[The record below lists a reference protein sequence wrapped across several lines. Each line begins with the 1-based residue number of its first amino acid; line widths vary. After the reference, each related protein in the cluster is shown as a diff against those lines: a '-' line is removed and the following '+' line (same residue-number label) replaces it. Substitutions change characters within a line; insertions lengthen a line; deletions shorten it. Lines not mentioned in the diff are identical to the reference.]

1 MTKIIGIR
9 FRNAGKVYYFDPK
22 DLELRHGD
30 TVIVET
36 ASGPECGKVVLSVR
50 EVPDEKVI
58 KPLRPVLRKA
68 DEQDLEREQ
77 EIREK
82 EKDAYR
88 ICREKI
94 RAHGLD
100 MKLVKAEYAF
110 DGKKITFYFTA
121 DGRVDFR
128 ELVRDLASV
137 FRTRIELRQIG
148 VRDETRLLGGIGIC
162 GRQLCCASYLTDFVP
177 VSIKM
182 AKEQNLSL
190 NPGKISGVCGR
201 LMCCLK
207 NEEET
212 YEYLNRNLPG
222 VGDVVETPDER
233 SGTVS
238 SVNVLRQS
246 VRVLIEEG
254 DEKDMEEYPAS
265 DLTLIAKRKKGG
277 RLQPAKK
284 PAASQDRKAE
294 DAGDQKQESSSG
306 DKQSRQDRRHA
317 PSGDGEDRAQGGAEA
332 EKDETKAGGR
342 SGRSR
347 GRGRRRR
354 QNPQGA
360 DTDAG
365 KKENTGS
372 GQDRKPGEKNTS
384 SGRNRNGAEGAKNV
398 KEGPAVRDGGTQQ
411 SGETPREGGE
421 AAGEAAAEAPKRR
434 HRSHRRRHRSNAAN
448 NGGSD
453 SRNDGGSA
461 NAGDN
466 GSNGGSGSPET

>member
-58 KPLRPVLRKA
+58 KPLRPVLRRA
-68 DEQDLEREQ
+68 DEQDLEKEQ

-82 EKDAYR
+82 EKEAYR
-88 ICREKI
+88 ICRGKI

-128 ELVRDLASV
+128 EPVRDLASV

-148 VRDETRLLGGIGIC
+148 VRDETRLPGGIGIG

-212 YEYLNRNLPG
+212 YEYLNKNLPG
-222 VGDVVETPDER
+222 VGDVVETPDQR

-246 VRVLIEEG
+246 VHVLIEEG

-265 DLTLIAKRKKGG
+265 ELTLIAKRKKGG
-277 RLQPAKK
+277 RLQPARK
-284 PAASQDRKAE
+284 PAAASDRKPEDGEERKEERKQDTPPEEKPNGQDRK
-294 DAGDQKQESSSG
+294 
-306 DKQSRQDRRHA
+306 RV
-317 PSGDGEDRAQGGAEA
+317 PSDDSEERAQGASEP
-332 EKDETKAGGR
+332 EKEEGKAGGR

-347 GRGRRRR
+347 RSRRRR

-360 DTDAG
+360 ETAAG
-365 KKENTGS
+365 KNEN
-372 GQDRKPGEKNTS
+372 
-384 SGRNRNGAEGAKNV
+384 AKNP
-398 KEGPAVRDGGTQQ
+398 GNSGAARGDAAPQGGRAPQNDGASQHDGTAQSGGT
-411 SGETPREGGE
+411 PRNSGE
-421 AAGEAAAEAPKRR
+421 AAGDPEAGAPKRR

-466 GSNGGSGSPET
+466 GSGGGSGSPEA